1 MKQSPIIFGN
11 IYQELNKFL
20 SEKSY
25 DIIFLFVDSN
35 THEHC
40 LPTLLGEMETQ
51 SAMEIIEIPPGE
63 ENKDLEIVAQIWQS
77 LAELGASRK
86 SLFINLGGG
95 VITDMG
101 GFIASTFKRGID
113 FINIPTTLLS
123 MVDASVGGKTGID
136 FGGLKNQ
143 IGTFSMPQL
152 TLIDASFLET
162 LEEREFRSGIAEM
175 LKHGLIYQPEHWNS
189 LQNMTGETIQNLI
202 EDSVTIKSEIV
213 AQDPKESGL
222 RKILNFGHTIG
233 HALESFYLETENP
246 LLHGEAIAIGML
258 VESILTFENELISQ
272 TELDEIFDSILKIFP
287 AQSIEENI
295 IPSLLELMKHDK
307 KNQDGKISFSL
318 LNGIGSAKYDVLLNE
333 NQISEG
339 ILIYNKKLNSYE

>member
-1 MKQSPIIFGN
+1 MKQTPIIFGN
-11 IYQELNKFL
+11 IYLELNDFL
-20 SEKSY
+20 SQQSY
-25 DIIFLFVDSN
+25 DLIFLFVDSN
-35 THEHC
+35 SHEHC
-40 LPTLLGEMETQ
+40 LPTLLGEMET
-51 SAMEIIEIPPGE
+51 SVPMEVIEIPPGE
-63 ENKDLEIVAQIWQS
+63 ENKDLEIVAQIWQT
-77 LAELGASRK
+77 LTELGGTRK

-143 IGTFSMPQL
+143 IGSFAMPQL
-152 TLIDASFLET
+152 TLIDAAFLET
-162 LEEREFRSGIAEM
+162 LEEREFQSGMAEI
-175 LKHGLIYQPEHWNS
+175 LKHGLIYSTQHWESIRNFS
-189 LQNMTGETIQNLI
+189 ADQILQIIQ
-202 EDSVTIKSEIV
+202 DSVQIKSEIV

-246 LLHGEAIAIGML
+246 LLHGEAIALGML
-258 VESILTFENELISQ
+258 VESLLTFENEMISQ
-272 TELDEIFDSILKIFP
+272 AELDEIFDGILNIFP
-287 AQSIEENI
+287 AQPIDEKI
-295 IPSLLELMKHDK
+295 IPALLELMKHDK
-307 KNQDGKISFSL
+307 KNVEGKISFSL
-318 LNGIGSAKYDVLLNE
+318 LNGIGSAKYDILLNE

-339 ILIYNKKLNSYE
+339 ISLYNKKLSSL